1 MSNTIGFVGL
11 GNMGTPMASRLM
23 DAGHHLVVFDVR
35 KDSVAEFAARGATA
49 AASPA
54 DVAGQ
59 ADVVFISLPTPP
71 IIEAVVL
78 GQDGLVNGTKAKTI
92 VDLSTTGPRVAS
104 RIGEALRS
112 KGKIWLDSPVSGGV
126 GGAKAGTLAVMV
138 SGPQAE
144 YERLTDILKIIGKL
158 FYIGEAA
165 GLAQT
170 MKLVNNLL
178 SGTAMA
184 LTSEAL
190 AMGAKAGID
199 ADIMIDVINAG
210 SGRNTASM
218 DKFPKSILTGKFDY
232 GFATKLMYKDINLF
246 IEEAEAMGL
255 SLRTSAAVR
264 QIWFETLQEIGDD
277 DFTTIAK
284 LAERRAG
291 VVIRGKAAGK
301 SK

>member
-1 MSNTIGFVGL
+1 MGDTIGFVGL
-11 GNMGTPMASRLM
+11 GNMGTPMAGRLM
-23 DAGHHLVVFDVR
+23 DAGHGLVVHDVR
-35 KDSVAEFAARGATA
+35 PESLAAFTGRGAVA
-49 AASPA
+49 AASPEDLA
-54 DVAGQ
+54 NQ
-59 ADVVFISLPTPP
+59 ADVILVSLPTPP
-71 IIEAVVL
+71 IVESVVL
-78 GQDGLVNGTKAKTI
+78 GQNGLLHGKRVKTI
-92 VDLSTTGPRVAS
+92 VDLSTTGPRAAA
-104 RIGEALRS
+104 RISEALQAQ
-112 KGKIWLDSPVSGGV
+112 GKVWLDSPVSGGV

-138 SGPQAE
+138 SGPKAE
-144 YERLTDILKIIGKL
+144 YERLADLLKIIGKL
-158 FYIGEAA
+158 FYIGDRS

-199 ADIMIDVINAG
+199 PSVMIDVVNAG

-255 SLRTSAAVR
+255 SLRTAAAVR

-284 LAERRAG
+284 LIERRAG
-291 VVIRGKAAGK
+291 VTLRGK
-301 SK
+301 

>member
-1 MSNTIGFVGL
+1 MNDTIGFIGL
-11 GNMGTPMASRLM
+11 GNMGTPMAGRLM
-23 DAGHHLVVFDVR
+23 DAGHTLVVYDVR
-35 KDSVAEFAARGATA
+35 QESTAAFAARGAVVA
-49 AASPA
+49 VSPEDVANKA
-54 DVAGQ
+54 DVIL
-59 ADVVFISLPTPP
+59 VSLPTPP
-71 IIEAVVL
+71 IVEAVVL
-78 GQDGLVNGTKAKTI
+78 AENGLLHGKRAKTI
-92 VDLSTTGPRVAS
+92 VDLSTTGPRAAS
-104 RIGEALRS
+104 RIGAALRAQNR
-112 KGKIWLDSPVSGGV
+112 IWLDSPVSGGV

-138 SGPQAE
+138 SGPKAE
-144 YERLTDILKIIGKL
+144 YERLISLLKVIGRL
-158 FYIGEAA
+158 FYIGEQA

-199 ADIMIDVINAG
+199 PAVMIEVVNAG
-210 SGRNTASM
+210 SGRNTASV

-255 SLRTSAAVR
+255 SLRTAAAVR

-284 LAERRAG
+284 LIEGRTDVSLRS
-291 VVIRGKAAGK
+291 KAAT
-301 SK
+301 S

>member
-1 MSNTIGFVGL
+1 MSKTIGFVGL
-11 GNMGTPMASRLM
+11 GNMGIPMAGRLM
-23 DAGHHLVVFDVR
+23 DAGHNLVVYDIR
-35 KDSVAEFAARGATA
+35 KESVAEFAARGATA
-49 AASPA
+49 ATSPA
-54 DVAGQ
+54 DVANKV
-59 ADVVFISLPTPP
+59 DEVFISLPTPP
-71 IIEAVVL
+71 IVEAVVL
-78 GQDGLVNGTKAKTI
+78 GPDGLINGTKAKTI
-92 VDLSTTGPRVAS
+92 IDLSTTGPRAAS
-104 RIGEALRS
+104 RIGDALHS

-138 SGPQAE
+138 SGPKSE
-144 YERLTDILKIIGKL
+144 YERLTDVLKIIGKL
-158 FYIGEAA
+158 FYIGDKA

-184 LTSEAL
+184 LTSEAV
-190 AMGAKAGID
+190 AMGTKAGID
-199 ADIMIDVINAG
+199 ADVMIDVINSG

-218 DKFPKSILTGKFDY
+218 DKFPKCILTGKFDY

-255 SLRTSAAVR
+255 SLRTAAAVR
-264 QIWFETLQEIGDD
+264 QIWFETLQEIGDE

-291 VVIRGKAAGK
+291 VTIRGKAAGK
-301 SK
+301 

>member
-11 GNMGTPMASRLM
+11 GNMGNPMAGRLM
-23 DAGHHLVVFDVR
+23 EAGHHLVVYDVR
-35 KDSVAEFAARGATA
+35 KESVAEFAARGATA

-54 DVAGQ
+54 DVASK

-71 IIEAVVL
+71 IVEAVVL

-92 VDLSTTGPRVAS
+92 VDLSTTGPRAAS
-104 RIGEALRS
+104 RIGEALNA

-138 SGPQAE
+138 SGPKSE
-144 YERLTDILKIIGKL
+144 YERLADILKIIGKL
-158 FYIGEAA
+158 FYIGEKA

-184 LTSEAL
+184 LTSEAV

-199 ADIMIDVINAG
+199 ADVMIDVINAG

-255 SLRTSAAVR
+255 SLRTAAAVR
-264 QIWFETLQEIGDD
+264 QVWFETLQEIGDD

-291 VVIRGKAAGK
+291 VLIRGKAAGK